1 VIYRDVAGPLSLA
14 ELDGSRYAVF
24 HSHALFS
31 QPRMTT
37 VFTSFRRDSSDPRDW
52 LGRSE
57 GFRVEVGGRRIGVVE
72 ELRFHT
78 HVGYPDELVVR
89 SGLFARRR
97 FLVPST
103 DVEAVMP
110 RERRVVLRRSPV

>member
-1 VIYRDVAGPLSLA
+1 
-14 ELDGSRYAVF
+14 
-24 HSHALFS
+24 
-31 QPRMTT
+31 MTT
-37 VFTSFRRDSSDPRDW
+37 VFTSFRRESTDPHDW

-89 SGLFARRR
+89 TGLFARRR
-97 FLVPST
+97 LIIPAT
-103 DVEAVMP
+103 DVEAVLA
-110 RERRVVLRRSPV
+110 RDRRVILRRSPA